1 VPQTAGVCVWEE
13 VTVAEPLDSTY
24 LDMVD
29 DVARRIAA
37 WDGHGDLTEFARLVS
52 ILATAAPKL
61 TAEVR
66 RLRREPER
74 D

>member
-1 VPQTAGVCVWEE
+1 MDATPTD
-13 VTVAEPLDSTY
+13 PTY

-29 DVARRIAA
+29 DMARRIAA
-37 WDGHGDLTEFARLVS
+37 WDGNGDLAEFARLVS
-52 ILATAAPKL
+52 ILASAAPKL